1 MIERIDIDVIKKLS
15 TGIITDMN
23 SPKIIIAFF
32 SCLTSLILFIIRYIL
47 LGIKQGR
54 THRSEAI
61 DKKDRQPEKM
71 TNGQTYPQTARQT
84 KIGRDTNQQ
93 KDMQSENKT
102 G

>member
-15 TGIITDMN
+15 TGIITYMN
-23 SPKIIIAFF
+23 SPTIIIASF
-32 SCLTSLILFIIRYIL
+32 SCLTSLILYIIRYIL
-47 LGIKQGR
+47 VGIKQGL

-61 DKKDRQPEKM
+61 DKKEGQTEKI

-84 KIGRDTNQQ
+84 KIDRYTNQQ